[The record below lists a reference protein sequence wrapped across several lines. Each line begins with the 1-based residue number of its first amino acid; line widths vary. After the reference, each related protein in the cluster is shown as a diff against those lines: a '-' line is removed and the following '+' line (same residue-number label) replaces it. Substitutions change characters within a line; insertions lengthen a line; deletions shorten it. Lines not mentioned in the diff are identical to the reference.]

1 MCTGYR
7 KFITMK
13 TNVAN
18 VENLQM
24 IQIVSQ
30 KEILSFREAL
40 VYLDVSESFLYKLT
54 SKRAIEFAKPNGGKI
69 YFKKKDLDNWMLQNV
84 TKSERVLE
92 DEIFNHLK
100 KNYNGEK
107 IN

>member
-1 MCTGYR
+1 MT
-7 KFITMK
+7 IV
-13 TNVAN
+13 NSN
-18 VENLQM
+18 NNLQQLQV
-24 IQIVSQ
+24 IAQ

-84 TKSERVLE
+84 SKSERVLE
-92 DEIFNHLK
+92 DEIFNHLRR
-100 KNYNGEK
+100 NYNGEK
-107 IN
+107 INK